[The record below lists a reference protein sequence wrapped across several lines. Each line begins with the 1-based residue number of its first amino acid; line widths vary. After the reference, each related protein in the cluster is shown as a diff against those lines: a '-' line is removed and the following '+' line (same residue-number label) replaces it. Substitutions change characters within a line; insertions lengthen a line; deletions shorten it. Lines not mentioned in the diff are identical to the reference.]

1 MKQKDIQKDSD
12 FDSYQEAYHEIDHAF
27 PKFWKWV
34 GVGSLILLFLF
45 ALPYLLGHTAKTI
58 REYKGLREAV
68 KGLQT

>member
-1 MKQKDIQKDSD
+1 MKQKDTQKDSD
-12 FDSYQEAYHEIDHAF
+12 FDRYKKAYLEIDQAF
-27 PKFWKWV
+27 PKFWKWAGLGLLV
-34 GVGSLILLFLF
+34 ALFLF